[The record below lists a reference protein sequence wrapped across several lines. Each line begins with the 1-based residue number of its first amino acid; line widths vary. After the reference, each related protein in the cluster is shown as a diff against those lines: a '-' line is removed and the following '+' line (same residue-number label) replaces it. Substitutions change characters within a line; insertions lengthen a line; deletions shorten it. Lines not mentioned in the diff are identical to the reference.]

1 MSVQISRRGLLGG
14 IAALS
19 GMAAVEPASAALR
32 LPMARPSG
40 LVTSSPKSAPEA
52 DLLAAAGDARTLRLF
67 NLHTGEHAKITY
79 WAEGKYEPEAM
90 AEIDH
95 ILRDHRAHEAYRMA
109 PDLLDL
115 MYAMQLKLDT
125 SEELNIISGYRSP
138 QTNAALRANSKG
150 VAKRSYHM
158 KGMAVDIRVPNRN
171 VGKVYDAAMDLRVG
185 GVGYYPRSDFV
196 HIDVGPV
203 RRWGA
208 ARRA

>member
-1 MSVQISRRGLLGG
+1 
-14 IAALS
+14 
-19 GMAAVEPASAALR
+19 
-32 LPMARPSG
+32 
-40 LVTSSPKSAPEA
+40 
-52 DLLAAAGDARTLRLF
+52 
-67 NLHTGEHAKITY
+67 
-79 WAEGKYEPEAM
+79 
-90 AEIDH
+90 
-95 ILRDHRAHEAYRMA
+95 MA

-138 QTNAALRANSKG
+138 QTNASLRAKSKG

-208 ARRA
+208 ARHV